1 VVHFVGNQQAKWLHT
16 ETDSGHKAIRTHTTL
31 FLYPKRNIPSWLA
44 RFFTLSNNSPRSQL
58 LYISTL
64 YQLPHI
70 LLFISITFLSTPK
83 YPTAFRGPT
92 LAMLLRTGHPCE
104 ERDFRVGWKRTL
116 YLGFSKLHAN
126 LELAFQYTTAA
137 YFYSIRLFYSF
148 RVAFRNATA
157 DSLNPLVCSVLVQE
171 HNSWLRCIPRLSSAT
186 CFVFASIVELV
197 PSSLLRY
204 TILRACLDHGVKPK

>member
-1 VVHFVGNQQAKWLHT
+1 VPGEEH
-16 ETDSGHKAIRTHTTL
+16 EAIRTHTTL
-31 FLYPKRNIPSWLA
+31 FIYPKRNIPSWSA

-137 YFYSIRLFYSF
+137 YFYSIRLLYSF

-157 DSLNPLVCSVLVQE
+157 DN
-171 HNSWLRCIPRLSSAT
+171 LRLYFCHHSSSPK
-186 CFVFASIVELV
+186 FRFNKNKIG
-197 PSSLLRY
+197 LLCQTFSYMSNFDPPQR
-204 TILRACLDHGVKPK
+204 R